1 MAHAPKVGVQGIPCG
16 PDVGGSA
23 ERQRKQTNQYGRLRI
38 FQQNIFALLA
48 DPSYEALFDV
58 VIVAENREL
67 RAHQCV
73 LAACSEYFKRLF
85 CGPET
90 AKRIEFQQRWPVV
103 HQLVRCMYGA
113 DIEGGTDPE
122 IILEVLA
129 EARNLEVNCLSI
141 DDCLSLIV
149 DQLSVQNCA
158 RILTHD
164 EVAHHKELSRQ
175 VCGYIVKR
183 FADVV
188 RAPSSRQQLLQMPRN
203 QIVYMVRELCRRCD
217 NNRDTDLI
225 VRFVVD
231 WSSFDT
237 ACDLLRD
244 CKLWDWAVEPGAL
257 SIFRDEDTPLG
268 AVPSNLLSA
277 AQWRISNLKIAL
289 RESLPAKF
297 VCGTYFDW
305 SVRLD
310 VGAENKLRI
319 VYESAV
325 DRTPGQPACI
335 KRFPAA
341 LFAWQA
347 IFRGEDVFRERPVFI
362 CFPEHIGLHWS
373 TTLHISTVED
383 VLLAVFHKCVSA
395 DVTEADELTLMV
407 QMTEIPL
414 VSLILYYFSSDLNQT
429 LAQEDILNRLPHI
442 EYRCLSSYTLF
453 HQNAQALSSS

>member
-1 MAHAPKVGVQGIPCG
+1 MAHATLAIGQVASGG
-16 PDVGGSA
+16 PEVLGAS
-23 ERQRKQTNQYGRLRI
+23 ERQRKQTNQYGRLRT
-38 FQQNIFALLA
+38 FQQNIFSLLA
-48 DPSYEALFDV
+48 DPSFEALFDV

-103 HQLVRCMYGA
+103 HQLV
-113 DIEGGTDPE
+113 
-122 IILEVLA
+122 LA
-129 EARNLEVNCLSI
+129 EARNLEVNCLSM

-244 CKLWDWAVEPGAL
+244 CKLWDWAIEPGAL

-268 AVPSNLLSA
+268 AVPSNLLNA
-277 AQWRISNLKIAL
+277 AQWRINNLKIAL

-310 VGAENKLRI
+310 V
-319 VYESAV
+319 
-325 DRTPGQPACI
+325 
-335 KRFPAA
+335 
-341 LFAWQA
+341 
-347 IFRGEDVFRERPVFI
+347 
-362 CFPEHIGLHWS
+362 
-373 TTLHISTVED
+373 
-383 VLLAVFHKCVSA
+383 A

-453 HQNAQALSSS
+453 HQNASALSST

>member
-1 MAHAPKVGVQGIPCG
+1 MAHAAKVGVQGIPCG

-244 CKLWDWAVEPGAL
+244 CKLWDWAIEPGAL

-310 VGAENKLRI
+310 VGGHTILRRKRTI
-319 VYESAV
+319 DAGLVCTQRLLKIRSLTDSAPSV
-325 DRTPGQPACI
+325 QDLH
-335 KRFPAA
+335 AA
-341 LFAWQA
+341 GSEAPPFTN
-347 IFRGEDVFRERPVFI
+347 G
-362 CFPEHIGLHWS
+362 S
-373 TTLHISTVED
+373 
-383 VLLAVFHKCVSA
+383 VLA

-453 HQNAQALSSS
+453 HQNAPALSSN

>member
-1 MAHAPKVGVQGIPCG
+1 MC
-16 PDVGGSA
+16 
-23 ERQRKQTNQYGRLRI
+23 LR
-38 FQQNIFALLA
+38 FGYMQ
-48 DPSYEALFDV
+48 
-58 VIVAENREL
+58 EL

-113 DIEGGTDPE
+113 DIEAGTDPE
-122 IILEVLA
+122 IVLELALSAQVLA

-188 RAPSSRQQLLQMPRN
+188 RAPTSRQQLLQMPRN

-217 NNRDTDLI
+217 NNTDADLI

-237 ACDLLRD
+237 VCELLRD

-310 VGAENKLRI
+310 I
-319 VYESAV
+319 
-325 DRTPGQPACI
+325 D
-335 KRFPAA
+335 
-341 LFAWQA
+341 
-347 IFRGEDVFRERPVFI
+347 
-362 CFPEHIGLHWS
+362 
-373 TTLHISTVED
+373 
-383 VLLAVFHKCVSA
+383 

-453 HQNAQALSSS
+453 HQNAPALTSS

>member
-1 MAHAPKVGVQGIPCG
+1 MQ
-16 PDVGGSA
+16 
-23 ERQRKQTNQYGRLRI
+23 
-38 FQQNIFALLA
+38 
-48 DPSYEALFDV
+48 
-58 VIVAENREL
+58 EL

-122 IILEVLA
+122 IMLEVQQSAIRLLLRNFRCRAWYSHCNAYTGRPPAILPARPFYTWQHAAAGCNTLAQMGAAFFLFTALAAQVLA
-129 EARNLEVNCLSI
+129 EARNLEVNCLSM

-244 CKLWDWAVEPGAL
+244 CKLWDWAIEPGAL

-268 AVPSNLLSA
+268 AVPSS
-277 AQWRISNLKIAL
+277 
-289 RESLPAKF
+289 
-297 VCGTYFDW
+297 
-305 SVRLD
+305 
-310 VGAENKLRI
+310 
-319 VYESAV
+319 
-325 DRTPGQPACI
+325 
-335 KRFPAA
+335 
-341 LFAWQA
+341 
-347 IFRGEDVFRERPVFI
+347 
-362 CFPEHIGLHWS
+362 
-373 TTLHISTVED
+373 
-383 VLLAVFHKCVSA
+383 
-395 DVTEADELTLMV
+395 
-407 QMTEIPL
+407 EIT
-414 VSLILYYFSSDLNQT
+414 I
-429 LAQEDILNRLPHI
+429 
-442 EYRCLSSYTLF
+442 
-453 HQNAQALSSS
+453 SSSQG